1 MRNNNSNNINDPI
14 KPDAA
19 PSINME
25 GIPNR
30 SRIDKICADIK
41 ITDMKGSLHLPKE
54 YALLSKLS
62 YKELLTNPIL
72 DFAARTWEE
81 DRYQGAQVCYS
92 YMRIIDDLIDNRKAD
107 AVSLSESEKEEFSDM
122 VNECIKAIN
131 DEKPNELVKKELV
144 ETIKRFGIPLWPL
157 QRFSRSMIY
166 DIQHDGFETFNSF
179 LKYTEGAAIAPASIF
194 VHFCGVKKENGGY
207 RPPEFDIS
215 EVARPAAL
223 YCYLVHIIR
232 DFQKDQNNNL
242 NYFAEDLVIKNGLD
256 LEMLKEIANGGEIH
270 SGFRNLIQEYYNYAD
285 HYRIKTRYM
294 INKINPKLE
303 PRYRDSFELIYNLYY
318 QIFERI
324 DVKNGEFTT
333 KELNPSPNEV
343 KERIDQTIN
352 KTINF

>member
-179 LKYTEGAAIAPASIF
+179 LKYTEGAAI
-194 VHFCGVKKENGGY
+194 G
-207 RPPEFDIS
+207 
-215 EVARPAAL
+215 
-223 YCYLVHIIR
+223 